1 MNKALNKISD
11 VKNAIEN
18 LAENYHCKFDYLNEK
33 AQQGERAQAM
43 AEECSEL
50 ERLVETLD
58 EAIAIGDSLV
68 ALRSAEAG

>member
-43 AEECSEL
+43 AEECMTISGGRIEPAFAYL
-50 ERLVETLD
+50 FLKED
-58 EAIAIGDSLV
+58 YHGC
-68 ALRSAEAG
+68 